1 MGQAVFHTN
10 EGSPKEIAS
19 SSLRTMVEIEEV
31 PEEEPR
37 PAPKPAGGDAIAKKD
52 DEDEEIEPLG
62 WVGTCIC
69 GAFVVG
75 ILVLIWWLMGGAEP
89 YRKLKVEAFQH
100 DEVLR
105 VVQWPQGQTAR
116 GGPNGP
122 DVDWAVFFYKP
133 FCGACR
139 RVRPVFHA
147 LARTTNAT
155 SNLRFGEVDCVK
167 NRGVCT
173 MLGVETQPRIRLYR
187 ASGGAEAAKAK
198 AAQRKPSE
206 QTQKRWKRESV
217 AEWQGLLI
225 AYEITK
231 WFFQLQADGHISE
244 KVKWPSDGELA
255 EAMRE
260 FKAAGDSQHD
270 VSTTE
275 RPKDPAGF
283 LRDAELALQQGLID
297 HVFFAKQP
305 DKAKGGAA
313 AADADADADAAPTPA
328 ELSGGK
334 LKRLKEWVELQST
347 TFPQAAVRARLSSL
361 LGGLKARGTWREA
374 QYEKLLVSR
383 GFGVAPVEAAEWR
396 WCKPRGAEAAGL
408 GGYTCGLWL
417 LFHTT
422 LANSDRHSAAHALRT
437 IRLWVRGFFGC
448 AECARHFSA
457 YYDAHDGGLQ
467 EGHIE
472 ASLWLWRA
480 HNAVSLRLR
489 ADDEDAAPYKR
500 LWPSNE
506 SCKECYVEAARN
518 GTAPMSDVDDLRA
531 QWEPH
536 RVFEFLQET
545 FCFESDTFVCSGFD
559 DPSRDVAAR
568 KAHREAIAEAA
579 EAAEAA
585 EEAATAATAAKAAKA
600 AASVDAAGGAKQDAG
615 GHEEL

>member
-1 MGQAVFHTN
+1 
-10 EGSPKEIAS
+10 
-19 SSLRTMVEIEEV
+19 MVEIEDV
-31 PEEEPR
+31 TDKPK
-37 PAPKPAGGDAIAKKD
+37 PAPKPAPKPPGTGASGGATAKPD
-52 DEDEEIEPLG
+52 DDEEIEPLG

-75 ILVLIWWLMGGAEP
+75 ILVLIWWLMGGTEP

-198 AAQRKPSE
+198 AAQRKSSE
-206 QTQKRWKRESV
+206 QTQTRWKRESV

-260 FKAAGDSQHD
+260 FKATGDSQHD
-270 VSTTE
+270 VSTTA

-305 DKAKGGAA
+305 DKAKG
-313 AADADADADAAPTPA
+313 AADGADAAPAPA

-334 LKRLKEWVELQST
+334 LKRLKEWIELQST

-383 GFGVAPVEAAEWR
+383 GFSVAPVEASEWR

-448 AECARHFSA
+448 AECAKHFSA
-457 YYDAHDGGLQ
+457 YYDANDGGLQ

-472 ASLWLWRA
+472 TSLWLWRA
-480 HNAVSLRLR
+480 HNAVNLRLR
-489 ADDEDAAPYKR
+489 AEDEDAAPYKK

-518 GTAPMSDVDDLRA
+518 GSAPMSDIEDIHA

-559 DPSRDVAAR
+559 DPSRDVDAR
-568 KAHREAIAEAA
+568 KEHREAIAKAAAAA
-579 EAAEAA
+579 EAAEA
-585 EEAATAATAAKAAKA
+585 EAAAAKA
-600 AASVDAAGGAKQDAG
+600 AAAEAKAAASAAAGGGAKRDAG